1 MCSTLIERNLLGSG
15 GPTVFFWKVPLK
27 VAAIMKNAKNVD
39 YALAFATTVD
49 DEVPGILH
57 NPEGCARSVSA

>member
-1 MCSTLIERNLLGSG
+1 M
-15 GPTVFFWKVPLK
+15 PLK
-27 VAAIMKNAKNVD
+27 VAAIVKNAKNVD

-57 NPEGCARSVSA
+57 NTESRARSFPA